1 MSYLLSFSLLE
12 ANTNDKATYHA
23 MRAGGS
29 LVGESI
35 LSRYD
40 RHLTERRYAHTPLV
54 APVGFEPRLLVMSQV
69 SCHCSTSAI
78 LLSVQQPSVCSALPQ
93 SKFPIGQEVRLND
106 RWLRGLDSNQ

>member
-40 RHLTERRYAHTPLV
+40 RHLILQEIRLHSWSVIFKRETGQTPLV
-54 APVGFEPRLLVMSQV
+54 QAVGLEP
-69 SCHCSTSAI
+69 TEPWA
-78 LLSVQQPSVCSALPQ
+78 
-93 SKFPIGQEVRLND
+93 
-106 RWLRGLDSNQ
+106 

>member
-40 RHLTERRYAHTPLV
+40 EHL
-54 APVGFEPRLLVMSQV
+54 
-69 SCHCSTSAI
+69 I
-78 LLSVQQPSVCSALPQ
+78 
-93 SKFPIGQEVRLND
+93 
-106 RWLRGLDSNQ
+106 